1 LVLSSLIRKNV
12 LSPNAKYNCNFFVHY
27 YQLEQEASGR
37 SGQGGAIHPKQVLM
51 LKEHVLQQQ
60 QKMHS
65 SSPSR
70 IPTVQFTVTHEVE
83 FWKQYQPFLDK
94 IQHTKDP
101 SGKHPL
107 YFPCRAR
114 TYKNPTTTNNII
126 KMWHS
131 IQSSWNLM
139 LLQQQKENVKY
150 TQVAMLR
157 SDVLYMTPM
166 DIYEY
171 GQDRVVVPGFG
182 RHLVSDRVV
191 YGPAEAV
198 QVWAAQR
205 SSRLDEHIQ
214 YMYGNH
220 QGWGLHSE
228 KIVKFA
234 LFPAM
239 RYVLTAKQKLSK
251 GGRKVQVTKTNTS
264 KSDDLIVKH
273 PFLCFFRARA
283 DETVWVSDCDGHVSL
298 PSIRKCLLT
307 RQDGS
312 SGPISV
318 KGAVENVLG
327 RP

>member
-1 LVLSSLIRKNV
+1 
-12 LSPNAKYNCNFFVHY
+12 
-27 YQLEQEASGR
+27 
-37 SGQGGAIHPKQVLM
+37 
-51 LKEHVLQQQ
+51 
-60 QKMHS
+60 
-65 SSPSR
+65 
-70 IPTVQFTVTHEVE
+70 
-83 FWKQYQPFLDK
+83 
-94 IQHTKDP
+94 
-101 SGKHPL
+101 
-107 YFPCRAR
+107 
-114 TYKNPTTTNNII
+114 
-126 KMWHS
+126 
-131 IQSSWNLM
+131 M